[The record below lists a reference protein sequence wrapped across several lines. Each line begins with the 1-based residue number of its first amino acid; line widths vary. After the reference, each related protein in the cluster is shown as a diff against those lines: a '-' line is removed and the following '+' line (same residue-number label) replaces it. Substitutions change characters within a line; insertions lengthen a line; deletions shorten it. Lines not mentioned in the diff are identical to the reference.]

1 MNVESKIMEQVKSVL
16 ASFGNKYIDDQGG
29 LKRNKVIEDLNN
41 YNKDLMSALLDNNQI
56 HNQYTEKVADVE
68 VFKLNQFVDVFEY
81 KEFWQDS
88 FTKYTNRIGLTSNDK
103 FISDS
108 TDVVLD
114 FPYKDTVL
122 KAGMSKEDVDKT
134 VGANEPFLNEVLA
147 HSEISELFEPKVLI
161 NAKRHD
167 KNGALDSVDFNND
180 NLILKGNN
188 LVALHSI
195 KKRYADKIKLI
206 LIDPPYN
213 TGSDSFKYNDSFTNA
228 AWLTFMKSR
237 LEISRDLL
245 SNDGVILIS
254 IDENEEA
261 YLKLLCNDIF
271 GEENFIQNF
280 HIQVR
285 YANKSLNERNDFQP
299 IMEYVLAYAKSKT
312 AIKPN
317 KPQKPYDMSKFSLS
331 IKELSKPDKTITVDN
346 RKVDVF
352 YPESFEIV
360 KKENKNYDFNLF
372 KETWVTGSIYSGT
385 GHGKMY
391 QKVVE
396 PRRNED
402 GLGCLYKIYG
412 LGEDGLGY
420 RYMTG
425 PQKATAK
432 FGKMYNQ
439 VPLEKRDGI
448 VNGTYNKELPII
460 NYYDFSANYGNIRQE
475 GGIPFNGGKKP
486 EKMLEM
492 FIKMFTDAG
501 DIVMDYHLG
510 SGSTVAAAH
519 KLRRHYIGI
528 EQMDYISNVVK
539 RLDSVIGGEQSG
551 ISKNIN
557 WQGGGSFVYAELMEK
572 NMGYLKDLEA
582 ATNVDE
588 LDSVY
593 KRMKQGGDYD
603 FRVDLNKYENDPE
616 RKEMSFEKQ
625 RDLLIRMLNKNQ
637 LYYNEGNIDDADVR
651 ELISDT
657 DYQFNKNFYR
667 KGID

>member
-29 LKRNKVIEDLNN
+29 LKRNKVLEDLNN

-122 KAGMSKEDVDKT
+122 KAGMSKEDVDKS

-167 KNGALDSVDFNND
+167 KNGALDAVDFNND

-299 IMEYVLAYAKSKT
+299 IMEYVLAYAK
-312 AIKPN
+312 N
-317 KPQKPYDMSKFSLS
+317 
-331 IKELSKPDKTITVDN
+331 
-346 RKVDVF
+346 
-352 YPESFEIV
+352 
-360 KKENKNYDFNLF
+360 KEN
-372 KETWVTGSIYSGT
+372 IQP
-385 GHGKMY
+385 H
-391 QKVVE
+391 
-396 PRRNED
+396 
-402 GLGCLYKIYG
+402 
-412 LGEDGLGY
+412 
-420 RYMTG
+420 
-425 PQKATAK
+425 
-432 FGKMYNQ
+432 
-439 VPLEKRDGI
+439 
-448 VNGTYNKELPII
+448 
-460 NYYDFSANYGNIRQE
+460 
-475 GGIPFNGGKKP
+475 KP
-486 EKMLEM
+486 
-492 FIKMFTDAG
+492 
-501 DIVMDYHLG
+501 
-510 SGSTVAAAH
+510 
-519 KLRRHYIGI
+519 
-528 EQMDYISNVVK
+528 
-539 RLDSVIGGEQSG
+539 
-551 ISKNIN
+551 
-557 WQGGGSFVYAELMEK
+557 
-572 NMGYLKDLEA
+572 
-582 ATNVDE
+582 
-588 LDSVY
+588 
-593 KRMKQGGDYD
+593 
-603 FRVDLNKYENDPE
+603 
-616 RKEMSFEKQ
+616 
-625 RDLLIRMLNKNQ
+625 
-637 LYYNEGNIDDADVR
+637 
-651 ELISDT
+651 
-657 DYQFNKNFYR
+657 
-667 KGID
+667 

>member
-88 FTKYTNRIGLTSNDK
+88 FTEYTNRIGLTSNDK

-167 KNGALDSVDFNND
+167 KNGALDAVDFNND

-299 IMEYVLAYAKSKT
+299 IMEYVLVYAK
-312 AIKPN
+312 N
-317 KPQKPYDMSKFSLS
+317 KENIQPHKPYTPYDLSKFEWNV
-331 IKELSKPDKTITVDN
+331 KELQDGKTIELGGKKVTIFRPGEYIISKVPSGIDN
-346 RKVDVF
+346 
-352 YPESFEIV
+352 
-360 KKENKNYDFNLF
+360 L
-372 KETWVTGSIYSGT
+372 KETWASGSVLKGNTSG
-385 GHGKMY
+385 KFFDQY
-391 QKVVE
+391 LSK
-396 PRRNED
+396 RKNED
-402 GLGCLYKIYG
+402 GLNILYKVEDI
-412 LGEDGLGY
+412 GEDGLGY
-420 RYMTG
+420 RYFTG
-425 PQKATAK
+425 PKKANSIRGK
-432 FGKMYNQ
+432 FYSGVPTDKRRDIENGKARKYH
-439 VPLEKRDGI
+439 PI
-448 VNGTYNKELPII
+448 VNF
-460 NYYDFSANYGNIRQE
+460 YDFSGSYGNIRHE

-492 FIKMFTDAG
+492 FINMFTDAG

-551 ISKNIN
+551 ISKDIN
-557 WQGGGSFVYAELMEK
+557 WQGGGSFIYAELMEK

-625 RDLLIRMLNKNQ
+625 KALLIRMLNKNQ
-637 LYYNEGNIDDADVR
+637 LYYNEGNIDDTDVR
-651 ELISDT
+651 NLISGS
-657 DYQFNKNFYR
+657 DYQFNKSFYG
-667 KGID
+667 KGNA